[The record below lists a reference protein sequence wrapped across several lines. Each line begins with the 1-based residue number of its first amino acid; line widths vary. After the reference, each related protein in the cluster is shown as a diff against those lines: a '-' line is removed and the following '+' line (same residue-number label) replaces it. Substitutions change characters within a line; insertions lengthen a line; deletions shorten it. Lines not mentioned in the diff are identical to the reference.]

1 MYYKFSYYQNFTTF
15 FCSKRLIFN
24 ISQAFVKK
32 MPTTLPFKLQS
43 QNENGN

>member
-1 MYYKFSYYQNFTTF
+1 M
-15 FCSKRLIFN
+15 RIFN